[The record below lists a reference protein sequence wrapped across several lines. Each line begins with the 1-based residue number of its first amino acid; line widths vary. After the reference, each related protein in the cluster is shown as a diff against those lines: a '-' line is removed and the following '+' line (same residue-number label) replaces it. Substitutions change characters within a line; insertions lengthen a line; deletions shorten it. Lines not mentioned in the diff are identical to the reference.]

1 MAETRFD
8 EEKILPA
15 IVLQR
20 LKREDREIACD
31 TSLVAAQMIKPYP
44 AAASGAPLAPKIVLD
59 VRRPRLNETERG
71 QGHWLVVSGPADRV
85 KIG

>member
-1 MAETRFD
+1 MAESRFD

-31 TSLVAAQMIKPYP
+31 TGLVAAQMIKPYP
-44 AAASGAPLAPKIVLD
+44 AAASGAPLAPKTVLD
-59 VRRPRLNETERG
+59 LRRPRLNETERG
-71 QGHWLVVSGPADRV
+71 QGH
-85 KIG
+85 